1 MKELR
6 YEKTIERKNK
16 VKNDEMNENE
26 VTLGEE
32 TNEEMNY

>member
-32 TNEEMNY
+32 TNEEMND

>member
-1 MKELR
+1 MKKQMKE
-6 YEKTIERKNK
+6 ETNK

-32 TNEEMNY
+32 TNEEMND